1 MDKREKERFRED
13 FFKRAGES
21 VRYLVRMFEDLPNVG
36 FYLKDAE
43 QRLVAINRYN
53 RTNCNILDEL
63 DAIGRSSGELFPKVL
78 ADRFV
83 AFDRKVI
90 ATGQPLENQVSE
102 YTASRDATLSHK
114 SVYPVFDRRHRVI
127 GTMCVYL
134 HMPNPDVIPSWHDQ
148 LKVVTRHIAE
158 HYAEKLPLNLLADM
172 IGTSVMTLSAMF
184 VKTLGITPGK
194 YILTT
199 RLNAA
204 RQLLETTDK
213 KLVDIALETG
223 FCDHSHFVN
232 AFKKDR
238 GMTPGEYRRQNQRE
252 AKSVQH
258 KGQQL

>member
-1 MDKREKERFRED
+1 MMTAEERQRFRER
-13 FFKRAGES
+13 FFVRAGDA
-21 VRYLVRMFEDLPNVG
+21 VRYLVRMFENLPNVG
-36 FYLKDAE
+36 FYLKDTE

-53 RTNCNILDEL
+53 RKNCNILDEL
-63 DAIGRSSGELFPKVL
+63 DAIGQSSGELFPKVL

-83 AFDRKVI
+83 DFDRKVI
-90 ATGQPLENQVSE
+90 ATGQPLENQISE

-114 SVYPVFDRRHRVI
+114 SIYPVFDRRHKII

-134 HMPNPDVIPSWHDQ
+134 HVPNPDIIPSWHDQ
-148 LKVVTRHIAE
+148 LKVVTRYIAE
-158 HYAEKLPLNLLADM
+158 HYAEKLPLNRLADL
-172 IGTSVMTLSAMF
+172 IGTSIVTLSTMF
-184 VKTLGITPGK
+184 NKTLGISPGR
-194 YILTT
+194 YLLTT

-238 GMTPGEYRRQNQRE
+238 GTTPGEYRRQNRRK
-252 AKSVQH
+252 AKSAH
-258 KGQQL
+258 HI